1 MMAFIL
7 AGLVLGGLYAISAAS
22 IVVTYVS
29 AGVLNFAFGAIAF
42 FIARFYYYLVIE
54 QSWPILPAALL
65 SIGVVGPLFGIAMHF
80 ALFRFL
86 TRVSQLTKV
95 VATIGLSV
103 AIPAAAE
110 LIFGDKSILTSPGLA
125 PRPVHVYHVAGAA
138 VTLDQLIA
146 YICVAVVVV
155 LGVYVLRRTEVG
167 LMVRATVDSEAMTA
181 ISGVSPA
188 RIAVGVWAVGT
199 FLAGLAGVLAAPILN
214 VSSVTNYT
222 VLTAS
227 AFAAVVAAR
236 LRSLPIAVGVGLLM
250 GVLGSILQWLLPAGS
265 RWTSDIITSI
275 PFVMVVVFLLF
286 YSLTGTVADERTG
299 GTLDRAIEVL
309 DAGVRPRRAEAMPAA
324 RSGHPRARRAALR
337 AASLVPRNIF
347 IIVAAVLPLVLTGY
361 RVGLVAAGIAIAIVF
376 LSYTLLTGEG
386 GIISLCQI
394 SFAGIGALA
403 TGQVASVYHLPVLLG
418 VVIGGVIAGAGGL
431 IVGALTVRMG
441 NLYVA
446 LATLTFGLLLS
457 GIVFKF
463 DRFLQFG
470 AGVTVNRP
478 PFIELDRDFAYFML
492 GVFVVVGIGIVAI
505 RASTT
510 GLVLAAL
517 RSTEVGARASGVNV
531 VRMKIA
537 VSALAAAIAG
547 IGGGLY
553 ALYAGAALPDSFDAF
568 TGLVFFAVL
577 VTNGTRSNNAALAGG
592 LLFVFLPDIF
602 ATYLPKSWGPLPTL
616 LFGVGAVLL
625 ARNPE
630 GVITMNG
637 RLLASGA
644 RSVVR
649 TLRPT
654 VVPAASAQAP
664 APVDAEPRVA
674 AMEDARWR

>member
-1 MMAFIL
+1 MTAFIL

-42 FIARFYYYLVIE
+42 FIARLYYHLVIE
-54 QSWPILPAALL
+54 RGWPILPAALL
-65 SIGVVGPLFGIAMHF
+65 SIGVVGPLFGIALYF

-103 AIPAAAE
+103 AIPAGSE
-110 LIFGDKSILTSPGLA
+110 LIFGDKAILTSPGLA

-138 VTLDQLIA
+138 VTVDQLIA
-146 YICVAVVVV
+146 YICVGVVVA

-167 LMVRATVDSEAMTA
+167 LMVRATVDSEAMTS

-214 VSSVTNYT
+214 VSSVSNYT

-236 LRSLPIAVGVGLLM
+236 LRSLPIAVAVGLFM

-275 PFVMVVVFLLF
+275 PFLMVVVFLLF
-286 YSLTGTVADERTG
+286 YSWRGTVGEERTG
-299 GTLDRAIEVL
+299 GTLDRAIEIL
-309 DAGVRPRRAEAMPAA
+309 DTGARLRRADATP
-324 RSGHPRARRAALR
+324 GQLTGQRRMLR
-337 AASLVPRNIF
+337 AASLVPRNL
-347 IIVAAVLPLVLTGY
+347 IIVVAAILPLVLSGY
-361 RVGLVAAGIAIAIVF
+361 RVGLVAAGLAIAIVF

-403 TGQVASVYHLPVLLG
+403 TGQMSSVYHLPVLLG
-418 VVIGGVIAGAGGL
+418 VIIGAGIAGAGGL

-457 GIVFKF
+457 GIVFRF

-470 AGVTVNRP
+470 AGVTVTRP
-478 PFIELDRDFAYFML
+478 HFIAPDRDFAYFML
-492 GVFVVVGIGIVAI
+492 AVFVVVGIAMVAI

-510 GLVLAAL
+510 GLVLAAI
-517 RSTEVGARASGVNV
+517 RSTEIGARASGVNV
-531 VRMKIA
+531 IRMKVA
-537 VSALAAAIAG
+537 VSVLAAAIAG
-547 IGGGLY
+547 LGGGLY
-553 ALYAGAALPDSFDAF
+553 TLYAGAALPESFDAF
-568 TGLVFFAVL
+568 IGLVWFAVL
-577 VTNGTRSNNAALAGG
+577 VTNGTRSNNAALAAG
-592 LLFVFLPDIF
+592 LAFVFLPDIF
-602 ATYLPKSWGPLPTL
+602 ATYLPKSLGPLPTL

-637 RLLASGA
+637 RLLVAGG
-644 RSVVR
+644 RLVVGK
-649 TLRPT
+649 LRPSA
-654 VVPAASAQAP
+654 VPPANTQAP
-664 APVDAEPRVA
+664 APVEPEPRVA
-674 AMEDARWR
+674 AMRDHR